1 MGRLLV
7 LANIF
12 VESPNLDEVV
22 QALIQFPNVQELYE
36 VSGEFDI
43 VALVSAADIEEFS
56 HFLKNKIM
64 KIKGIRSTVTSVVLN
79 AYKGPKGK
87 NGT

>member
-1 MGRLLV
+1 MARLLV

-12 VESPNLDEVV
+12 VESPSLDDVA
-22 QALIQFPNVQELYE
+22 QALTRLPNVEEVYE

-56 HFLKNKIM
+56 YFLKNKLM

-79 AYKGPKGK
+79 AYKGPRGK